1 MSNFYLQ
8 YYYGIF
14 RFIFGGFNA
23 REAKHYNDMWCYDPK
38 SQKWSEVHG
47 FGKKPSAR
55 RRHTAVC
62 IGSQVKTCILLCLKI
77 LSAPK
82 IWKLWKWFFKVFIS
96 GGTSPITDD
105 LSSQYDLVQKDETEQ
120 LQDHDQTI
128 VVELE
133 PTLNTIWNGFIFFHS
148 KNVIWGTI
156 KNNCKRDI
164 HKLEN

>member
-1 MSNFYLQ
+1 
-8 YYYGIF
+8 
-14 RFIFGGFNA
+14 
-23 REAKHYNDMWCYDPK
+23 MWCYDPK

-62 IGSQVKTCILLCLKI
+62 IGSQ
-77 LSAPK
+77 
-82 IWKLWKWFFKVFIS
+82 VFIS

-133 PTLNTIWNGFIFFHS
+133 PTLNTIWNGFYFNQFS
-148 KNVIWGTI
+148 KCCCTLMCNELI
-156 KNNCKRDI
+156 
-164 HKLEN
+164 L